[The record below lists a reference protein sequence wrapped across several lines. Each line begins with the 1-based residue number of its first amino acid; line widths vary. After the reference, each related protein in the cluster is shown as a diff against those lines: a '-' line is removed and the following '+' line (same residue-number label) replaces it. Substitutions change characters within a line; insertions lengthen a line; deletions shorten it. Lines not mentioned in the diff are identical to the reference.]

1 MKWPVRICGAI
12 VGLVLALSASSVYAH
27 GGSDAYLSLDV
38 RQRIIEVRWDIALR
52 DLDYVLGLDADRGG
66 ELSWG
71 EVRARA
77 DAIEAYAL
85 GRLDLRASNTP
96 CPVRPVDRLVERH
109 ADATYYV
116 LLAQGR
122 CGETVQRLDVAY
134 SLLFDADTMHRGL
147 LKLTSNGT
155 TRTSVFA
162 PGSQVRGFDLTASH
176 GATAL
181 AGFVA
186 SGVRHILD
194 GYDHLLFLL
203 SLLLPAVAL
212 RRASTW
218 QPVESLRPVLLEVL
232 RTVTAFTVAHSIT
245 FMLAAYGAVEL
256 PPRFVE
262 AAIAAS
268 VVVAA
273 LNNVVTVVETRRWVA
288 AFVFGLV
295 HGFGFASLLSG
306 LELPPGL
313 GRALPLLGFNVG
325 VELGQVAIVA
335 LMLPL
340 LFGLRRTAFYRRAV
354 LVGGSCLI
362 AAIGAAWFL
371 ERAFALPLPWLAS

>member
-1 MKWPVRICGAI
+1 
-12 VGLVLALSASSVYAH
+12 
-27 GGSDAYLSLDV
+27 
-38 RQRIIEVRWDIALR
+38 
-52 DLDYVLGLDADRGG
+52 
-66 ELSWG
+66 
-71 EVRARA
+71 
-77 DAIEAYAL
+77 
-85 GRLDLRASNTP
+85 
-96 CPVRPVDRLVERH
+96 
-109 ADATYYV
+109 
-116 LLAQGR
+116 
-122 CGETVQRLDVAY
+122 
-134 SLLFDADTMHRGL
+134 
-147 LKLTSNGT
+147 
-155 TRTSVFA
+155 
-162 PGSQVRGFDLTASH
+162 
-176 GATAL
+176 
-181 AGFVA
+181 
-186 SGVRHILD
+186 
-194 GYDHLLFLL
+194 
-203 SLLLPAVAL
+203 
-212 RRASTW
+212 
-218 QPVESLRPVLLEVL
+218 
-232 RTVTAFTVAHSIT
+232 
-245 FMLAAYGAVEL
+245 VEL